1 MLDALLLALAAA
13 QSAPAPAAPDI
24 VDDTFTLVGGAG
36 TVDAAHSLVARI
48 GPSTTLFLAIACV
61 RGRRPDMSVMV
72 QFRHTIGFD
81 VAGLNS
87 GGFRLHTGF
96 DGGRNGWWR
105 ASAAGDAALLEGPYS
120 GARRFLR
127 RLKGTRSLNLR
138 IRREG
143 GGEQEVTYNY
153 PDPTEVIDEAA
164 RRCGI
169 ALDD

>member
-1 MLDALLLALAAA
+1 MLDALLLALAAV

-24 VDDTFTLVGGAG
+24 VDDAFTLSTHAGAVGEAP
-36 TVDAAHSLVARI
+36 SLVARI
-48 GPSTTLFLAIACV
+48 GPTTTIFLAIRCV
-61 RGRRPDMSVMV
+61 RGRRPDMLVMAR
-72 QFRHTIGFD
+72 FRHTIGFD
-81 VAGLNS
+81 AAGLNS
-87 GGFRLHTGF
+87 GGFRLHTDF
-96 DGGRNGWWR
+96 DGQRSGWWR

-143 GGEQEVTYNY
+143 GGDQEVTYTY
-153 PDPTEVIDEAA
+153 PDPTAVIDEAA
-164 RRCGI
+164 RRCGV